1 MHVQINLSSF
11 FAKEMSTSFVKFT
24 PLIGAQDSSQTVSY
38 LLEIDSAKILLDCG
52 WNFDNL
58 EAMEAIKKY

>member
-1 MHVQINLSSF
+1 
-11 FAKEMSTSFVKFT
+11 MSTSFVKFT
-24 PLIGAQDSSQTVSY
+24 PLIGAQDSSQTACY

-58 EAMEAIKKY
+58 EAMEAIRKYILC